1 MTGIQELCI
10 FTATSTLTRSFDHSI
25 LSPPVISAARD
36 ASHMIDNSLTSAS
49 LDSLLA
55 HLGPDRESAAR
66 AYLELRRALF
76 IFFATRGAANPDEM
90 ADETINRAA
99 RRLSEGE
106 RITAENPSNYF
117 YGVARN
123 VWRESLAKGNVMIPL
138 SDDTPAGE
146 VQTTP
151 YDLLI
156 SASERVEAEIKHEC
170 LEKCLGR
177 LDPDDRKSIVS
188 YYQFSGGDKIEN
200 RKRLAAQL
208 GLSSN
213 TLRQKIARLRSRLA
227 ECVIVCRR
235 TRRLP

>member
-10 FTATSTLTRSFDHSI
+10 FFYGFNIDALVRSLYS
-25 LSPPVISAARD
+25 VGAGISAAFD

-49 LDSLLA
+49 FDSLLT
-55 HLGPDRESAAR
+55 HLGPDRDSAAL

-123 VWRESLAKGNVMIPL
+123 VWRESLARGNVMIPL
-138 SDDTPAGE
+138 SDDDPAGE

-156 SASERVEAEIKHEC
+156 SARERVEAEIKHEC

-213 TLRQKIARLRSRLA
+213 TLRQKIARVRGSLA
-227 ECVIVCRR
+227 ECVFVSRR